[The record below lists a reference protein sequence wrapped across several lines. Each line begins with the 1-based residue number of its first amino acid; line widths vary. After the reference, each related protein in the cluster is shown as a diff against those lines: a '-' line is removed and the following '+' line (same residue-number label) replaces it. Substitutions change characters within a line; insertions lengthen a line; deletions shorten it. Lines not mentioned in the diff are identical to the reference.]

1 MSTLFAFINFVV
13 LIFCMLE
20 LRHLRGNV
28 RDLVNRVIKLENKK
42 LDNSIETGYNKED
55 SIDKM
60 IKLKLVYN
68 SDTSEWDKLKELEK

>member
-1 MSTLFAFINFVV
+1 
-13 LIFCMLE
+13 MLE